1 MQAINRRCNKNKTS
15 RVTSVYYN
23 KGKKCGSPLVD
34 GNRITGSFSSK
45 KYGYDEACTLAL
57 NERARMIRSL
67 PHYVEALQLNVDDQ

>member
-1 MQAINRRCNKNKTS
+1 VSIII
-15 RVTSVYYN
+15 
-23 KGKKCGSPLVD
+23 KGKMWESCND
-34 GNRITGSFSSK
+34 QDRNRITKSFSSK